1 MTSKLKNNLN
11 KSIAPKD
18 ISNRF
23 FFSLLLI
30 ILIFTTVFVYTYKK
44 NTDKLNEDH
53 LQQSKEQIIQA
64 KKDYLKAVVDRTIS
78 EIELI
83 EKMHLQLNNNPDES
97 TYKLI
102 KEQAKAFI
110 RNTILQDSGYIW
122 VDEVISY
129 NEGDKFAIRM
139 VHPNLPETEG
149 DTISTSTKDIK
160 GNTFYLTELEGV
172 KRYGELYF
180 SYWFKHFGNNKISQK
195 LSYAKL
201 YKKYN
206 WIIASGVYLDDVDE
220 FIASETSKSVLIT
233 TEHNKLAVIIAL
245 TTILLSIISALFYRK
260 RITNILKFYMNKV
273 HERENALKEINLS
286 LENIVEERSRQL
298 SESEK
303 RYQVIFRNNQSI
315 MMLLNPSNGDI
326 LDANDAAL
334 NFYGYSLDEI
344 TSINISKINTL
355 SKKEVELAIHET
367 NKSGSKYFLFKHRLS
382 NGKIKDVEVYTERMT
397 INSKEVF
404 FSIIHDIS
412 KLRKTQQ
419 ELLIAKKKAEESD
432 QLKTAFLANMSHE
445 IRSPLNSILGFTD
458 LLSGSN
464 ISIDQKSR
472 FTQIINNSG
481 EQLMRI
487 IDDIIDIS
495 HIESNQLTLS
505 ISSISINNS
514 LEEIVTGFKNS
525 RMTSKNKNIDLYLQ
539 IPNKK
544 IDYKIKTDEVRFT
557 QICNNLLNN
566 AYKFTEKGSIEI
578 GYTLGDSSQN
588 KYLNFYVKDTGL
600 GIPKNKF
607 NLIFDRFS
615 QVSHNDYREGNG
627 LGLSITKG
635 LVQLLGGEINVES
648 TLGKGTT
655 FYFTIPITY
664 KSQKQEKVDS
674 DYV

>member
-1 MTSKLKNNLN
+1 
-11 KSIAPKD
+11 
-18 ISNRF
+18 
-23 FFSLLLI
+23 
-30 ILIFTTVFVYTYKK
+30 
-44 NTDKLNEDH
+44 
-53 LQQSKEQIIQA
+53 
-64 KKDYLKAVVDRTIS
+64 
-78 EIELI
+78 
-83 EKMHLQLNNNPDES
+83 
-97 TYKLI
+97 
-102 KEQAKAFI
+102 
-110 RNTILQDSGYIW
+110 
-122 VDEVISY
+122 
-129 NEGDKFAIRM
+129 
-139 VHPNLPETEG
+139 
-149 DTISTSTKDIK
+149 
-160 GNTFYLTELEGV
+160 
-172 KRYGELYF
+172 
-180 SYWFKHFGNNKISQK
+180 
-195 LSYAKL
+195 
-201 YKKYN
+201 
-206 WIIASGVYLDDVDE
+206 
-220 FIASETSKSVLIT
+220 
-233 TEHNKLAVIIAL
+233 
-245 TTILLSIISALFYRK
+245 
-260 RITNILKFYMNKV
+260 
-273 HERENALKEINLS
+273 
-286 LENIVEERSRQL
+286 
-298 SESEK
+298 
-303 RYQVIFRNNQSI
+303 
-315 MMLLNPSNGDI
+315 
-326 LDANDAAL
+326 
-334 NFYGYSLDEI
+334 
-344 TSINISKINTL
+344 
-355 SKKEVELAIHET
+355 
-367 NKSGSKYFLFKHRLS
+367 
-382 NGKIKDVEVYTERMT
+382 
-397 INSKEVF
+397 
-404 FSIIHDIS
+404 
-412 KLRKTQQ
+412 
-419 ELLIAKKKAEESD
+419 
-432 QLKTAFLANMSHE
+432 MSHE

-525 RMTSKNKNIDLYLQ
+525 RMTSKNKNIDLNLQ

>member
-1 MTSKLKNNLN
+1 MTSKFKKHSN

-53 LQQSKEQIIQA
+53 LQQSQEQIIKA

-78 EIELI
+78 EIALI
-83 EKMHLQLNNNPDES
+83 EKMHLQYNSNPDET
-97 TYKLI
+97 TYNLI

-122 VDEVISY
+122 VDEVINY
-129 NEGDKFAIRM
+129 TGNDKFAIRI

-149 DTISTSTKDIK
+149 DTISTSTRDIK
-160 GNTFYLTELEGV
+160 GNTFYHTELEGV

-206 WIIASGVYLDDVDE
+206 WIIASGVYLDDVEE
-220 FIASETSKSVLIT
+220 FIVQEKSKSQLIT
-233 TEHNKLAVIIAL
+233 NKHNKFAIIIAL
-245 TTILLSIISALFYRK
+245 STILLSVISALFYRK
-260 RITNILKFYMNKV
+260 RITNILRFYMNQV
-273 HERENALKEINLS
+273 EEREVALQKINIS

-344 TSINISKINTL
+344 TSINISEINTL
-355 SKKEVELAIHET
+355 SKEEVNLAINET
-367 NKSGSKYFLFKHRLS
+367 NRSGSKYFIFKHRLAS
-382 NGKIKDVEVYTERMT
+382 GKIKDVEVYSEKMKL
-397 INSKEVF
+397 NNKELL
-404 FSIIHDIS
+404 FSIIHDVS
-412 KLRKTQQ
+412 ELRKTQQ
-419 ELLIAKKKAEESD
+419 ELIIAKKKAEESD

-464 ISIDQKSR
+464 INIDQKSR
-472 FTQIINNSG
+472 FSQIINNSG

-505 ISSISINNS
+505 ISHISINKT
-514 LEEIVTGFKNS
+514 LEEIVAGFKNS
-525 RMTSKNKNIDLYLQ
+525 RMTSRKKSIDLILQ
-539 IPNKK
+539 IPDKALEYV
-544 IDYKIKTDEVRFT
+544 IETDEVRFT

-566 AYKFTEKGSIEI
+566 AYKFTENGSIEI
-578 GYTLGDSSQN
+578 GYTTENTAQN
-588 KYLNFYVKDTGL
+588 LNFYVKDTGF

-615 QVSHNDYREGNG
+615 QVSHDDYREGNG

-635 LVQLLGGEINVES
+635 LVQLLGGVINVES

-655 FYFTIPITY
+655 FYFTIPLIY
-664 KSQKQEKVDS
+664 KNLKQEKIDS
-674 DYV
+674 DYA